1 MHPTVSIVIQGY
13 NRERCIGR
21 AIESVLSQTYKD
33 FDLLVWDDGSTDKTA
48 KEVIEYAKRDR
59 RIRIAFYNH
68 RGAVKA
74 LKSALADTFGTYLC
88 WVDSDDILA
97 PTALEETVAVLEENP
112 TVGMVYTDYQVID
125 ASERITGYSNRRWT
139 PYSRGRMLPDFKTF
153 QFRLIR
159 RSVFERSGG
168 IDESFYCAEDY
179 GICLHIAE
187 LTEVRHIPKP
197 LYFYRIHE
205 DSVSQNM
212 GADQIHCNQDA
223 VNRNLEWRGLSDRFD
238 LDPQIL
244 SRFSLQRRKSNG

>member
-1 MHPTVSIVIQGY
+1 MYPTVSIVIQGY

-59 RIRIAFYNH
+59 RVRIAFYNH
-68 RGAVKA
+68 LGAVKA
-74 LKSALADTFGTYLC
+74 LKSALADTFGPYLC
-88 WVDSDDILA
+88 WVDSDDMLA
-97 PTALEETVAVLEENP
+97 PTALEEMVAVLKENP

-125 ASERITGYSNRRWT
+125 ASDRITGYSNRRRA
-139 PYSRGRMLPDFKTF
+139 PYSRGRMLQDFKTL

-179 GICLHIAE
+179 SLCLRLAE
-187 LTEVRHIPKP
+187 FTEVRHIPKP
-197 LYFYRIHE
+197 LYFYRIYE
-205 DSVSQNM
+205 DSVSQNI
-212 GADQIHCNQDA
+212 GADQVHCNQDA
-223 VNRNLEWRGLSDRFD
+223 VSRNPERRGLSDRFE
-238 LDPQIL
+238 LDPQIR